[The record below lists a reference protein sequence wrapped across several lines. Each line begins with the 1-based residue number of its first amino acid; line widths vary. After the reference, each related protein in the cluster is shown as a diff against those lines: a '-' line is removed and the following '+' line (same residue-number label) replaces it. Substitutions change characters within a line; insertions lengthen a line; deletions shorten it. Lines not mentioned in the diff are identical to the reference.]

1 MYLNNVRVRVVGTN
15 REAFTNEA
23 GEYHLDNLPSGSVT
37 LDVYYTGSAP
47 QQATVSVETAKDA
60 EQNFIMRSSSQTA
73 GADDAITLS
82 EFTVTSTREIN
93 AAALAFIK
101 GDETFAINI
110 VEDVLEICQ
119 QLQNQTPVSY
129 WVDFTTGEAY
139 LGLGEIDK
147 ALAEYAKGLHRNP
160 APGPRELRSALG
172 GISRMVE
179 AKKLP
184 NDVIDNFVDAIK
196 TLFNY
201 YGIGITFFG
210 NHLFESIHTF

>member
-1 MYLNNVRVRVVGTN
+1 MPPMNSDRFLPRSTRTSKHTTSCLSFLARLSLLRALAAFALPLSFGAPAHAQTTSSGSIHGRIENSGTGMYLNNVRVRVVGTN

-93 AAALAFIK
+93 AAALAINEQRFAANIK
-101 GDETFAINI
+101 N
-110 VEDVLEICQ
+110 V
-119 QLQNQTPVSY
+119 VST
-129 WVDFTTGEAY
+129 DAF
-139 LGLGEIDK
+139 GEINQGNIGEFVK
-147 ALAEYAKGLHRNP
+147 HL
-160 APGPRELRSALG
+160 PGVNIEFKDG
-172 GISRMVE
+172 
-179 AKKLP
+179 
-184 NDVIDNFVDAIK
+184 
-196 TLFNY
+196 
-201 YGIGITFFG
+201 
-210 NHLFESIHTF
+210 